1 VSAGLDGRAG
11 PEAGTADDAWSSLL
25 AGQVEPHP
33 SCGWG
38 QCGSAAIGALAVVVF
53 RQVQLR
59 IEVCQLHFQLASRW
73 TEERDRY
80 GRPVLRSGEEDA
92 AG

>member
-1 VSAGLDGRAG
+1 LNAGWDAQDGGEAETGAG
-11 PEAGTADDAWSSLL
+11 AWPSLL

-38 QCGSAAIGALAVVVF
+38 QCGSTAIGALAVVVF
-53 RQVQLR
+53 RQVHLR

-80 GRPVLRSGEEDA
+80 GRPVLRCGEED
-92 AG
+92 GTG